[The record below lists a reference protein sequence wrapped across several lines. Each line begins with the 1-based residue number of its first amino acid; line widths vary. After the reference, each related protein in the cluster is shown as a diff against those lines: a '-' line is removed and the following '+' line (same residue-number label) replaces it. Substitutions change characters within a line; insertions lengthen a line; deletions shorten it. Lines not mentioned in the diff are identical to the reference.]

1 MISLFAKDLKINRNI
16 LLKEWIRLKIKS
28 QKKNLELEKII
39 RKLKKAGY
47 KGGSSSGVIDLHY
60 KIGKKNKLYR
70 VFDFNLTSFKMGLTK
85 PHKKMYRLL
94 IKKLKLQP
102 EEIVVID
109 DTFSCLDVAKNQGL
123 NVILYKNNFQLMNS
137 LKKLKIKL
145 PI

>member
-109 DTFSCLDVAKNQGL
+109 DTFYCLDVAKNQGL